1 MAMSP
6 WMLGVT
12 FVVIYLFNFFLNWPV
27 SRWSDTSTGSY
38 LFTDFETLLIWATD
52 CRVNVGFPHLFSV
65 YSQIEASET
74 CSGFTYGTTLIIL
87 LSILPINLEFYVGVA
102 LALGVFSVFALGCY
116 LSSSYRM
123 SFSQTALV
131 TVAFFSPGTY
141 LLFERG
147 NLDLQI
153 LLLVLMAAA
162 LLARGIY
169 LPAYLVLL
177 VATLLKFYTLPVMVL
192 ISLLAKNVRER
203 ILTTVLT
210 SLTLAW
216 IIFDYSRGPI
226 LHVYG
231 PLQFGYPVLDHYF
244 EWLEISVQLLPSVI
258 GFLAPWL
265 VWALLVLVEKKAG
278 NLYRTKLRKSL
289 GALEGD
295 YAFIF
300 TAVTFCAM
308 FFVGLN
314 YDYRLV
320 FVAVAGVGL
329 ILKLE
334 VSRGLKAAL
343 WISLLI
349 AVWGSGA
356 FGGNFTFIPAAI
368 KPFLIGG
375 FQLSGDLAV
384 FLWVGI
390 LMYFGS
396 LVLARR
402 IGWFRKVLSFV
413 TQSRNTG

>member
-1 MAMSP
+1 
-6 WMLGVT
+6 
-12 FVVIYLFNFFLNWPV
+12 
-27 SRWSDTSTGSY
+27 
-38 LFTDFETLLIWATD
+38 
-52 CRVNVGFPHLFSV
+52 
-65 YSQIEASET
+65 
-74 CSGFTYGTTLIIL
+74 
-87 LSILPINLEFYVGVA
+87 
-102 LALGVFSVFALGCY
+102 
-116 LSSSYRM
+116 
-123 SFSQTALV
+123 
-131 TVAFFSPGTY
+131 
-141 LLFERG
+141 
-147 NLDLQI
+147 
-153 LLLVLMAAA
+153 
-162 LLARGIY
+162 
-169 LPAYLVLL
+169 
-177 VATLLKFYTLPVMVL
+177 
-192 ISLLAKNVRER
+192 
-203 ILTTVLT
+203 LTTVLT

-320 FVAVAGVGL
+320 FVALAGVGL
-329 ILKLE
+329 ILRLE

-402 IGWFRKVLSFV
+402 IGWFGKVLSFV

>member
-1 MAMSP
+1 M
-6 WMLGVT
+6 
-12 FVVIYLFNFFLNWPV
+12 VIYLVNFLLNWPV

-38 LFTDFETLLIWATD
+38 LFTDFETLFIWATE

-74 CSGFTYGTTLIIL
+74 CKGFTYGTTLIIL

-102 LALGVFSVFALGCY
+102 LALGVFSVFALGFY
-116 LSSSYRM
+116 LTTSYRM
-123 SFSQTALV
+123 SFWQKVLL
-131 TVAFFSPGTY
+131 TVVIFSPGTY

-162 LLARGIY
+162 LFTRGIY
-169 LPAYLVLL
+169 LPAYFVLL
-177 VATLLKFYTLPVMVL
+177 FATLLKFYTLPLVVL
-192 ISLLAKNVRER
+192 VSLLAKNVRDR
-203 ILTTVLT
+203 ILSTVLT

-216 IIFDYSRGPI
+216 VIFDYSRGPI
-226 LHVYG
+226 LQVYG

-244 EWLEISVQLLPSVI
+244 EWLGISVKLFPSLI
-258 GFLAPWL
+258 GFLVPWL
-265 VWALLVLVEKKAG
+265 VWALLVLTERKAG
-278 NLYRTKLRKSL
+278 NLYQTKLRKSL
-289 GALEGD
+289 DALEGD

-329 ILKLE
+329 ILKLK
-334 VSRGLKAAL
+334 VSRGIKAAL
-343 WISLLI
+343 WILLLI

-356 FGGNFTFIPAAI
+356 FGGNFTFIPEAI

-402 IGWFRKVLSFV
+402 IGWLGKGLLFV
-413 TQSRNTG
+413 TQSRKTG

>member
-1 MAMSP
+1 M
-6 WMLGVT
+6 
-12 FVVIYLFNFFLNWPV
+12 VIYLFNFLLNWPV

-38 LFTDFETLLIWATD
+38 LFTDFETLFIWATE

-74 CSGFTYGTTLIIL
+74 CKGFTYGTTLIIL

-102 LALGVFSVFALGCY
+102 LAVGVFSVFALGFY
-116 LSSSYRM
+116 LTTSYRM
-123 SFSQTALV
+123 TFWQKVLL
-131 TVAFFSPGTY
+131 TVVIFSPGTY

-162 LLARGIY
+162 LFARGIY
-169 LPAYLVLL
+169 LPAYFVLL
-177 VATLLKFYTLPVMVL
+177 FATLLKFYTLPLVVL
-192 ISLLAKNVRER
+192 VSLLAKNVRDR
-203 ILTTVLT
+203 ILSTVLT

-216 IIFDYSRGPI
+216 VIFDYSRGPI
-226 LHVYG
+226 LQVYG

-265 VWALLVLVEKKAG
+265 VWALLVLTERKAG
-278 NLYRTKLRKSL
+278 DLYQTKLRKSL
-289 GALEGD
+289 DALEGD

-314 YDYRLV
+314 YDYRLI

-329 ILKLE
+329 ILKLK
-334 VSRGLKAAL
+334 VSRGIKAAL
-343 WISLLI
+343 WILLLI

-402 IGWFRKVLSFV
+402 IGWLGKVLLFV
-413 TQSRNTG
+413 TQSRKTG

>member
-1 MAMSP
+1 M
-6 WMLGVT
+6 
-12 FVVIYLFNFFLNWPV
+12 VIYLFNFFLNWPV

>member
-1 MAMSP
+1 
-6 WMLGVT
+6 MLGVA
-12 FVVIYLFNFFLNWPV
+12 FVAIYLVNFLLNWPV

-38 LFTDFETLLIWATD
+38 LFTDFETLFIWATE

-74 CSGFTYGTTLIIL
+74 CKGFTYGTTLIIL

-102 LALGVFSVFALGCY
+102 LALGVFSVFALGFY

-123 SFSQTALV
+123 SFSQTVLV

-177 VATLLKFYTLPVMVL
+177 FATLLKFYTLPLVVL
-192 ISLLAKNVRER
+192 VSLLAKNVRER

-216 IIFDYSRGPI
+216 VIFDYSRGPI
-226 LHVYG
+226 LQVYG

-244 EWLEISVQLLPSVI
+244 EWLGISAQLLPNLI
-258 GFLAPWL
+258 GFFAPWL
-265 VWALLVLVEKKAG
+265 VWALLVLVERKAG
-278 NLYRTKLRKSL
+278 NLYQTKLRKSV

-295 YAFIF
+295 FAFVF

-314 YDYRLV
+314 YDYRLI

-329 ILKLE
+329 ILKLK
-334 VSRGLKAAL
+334 VSRGIKAAL
-343 WISLLI
+343 WILLLI

-402 IGWFRKVLSFV
+402 IGWLGRVLSFV
-413 TQSRNTG
+413 TQSRKTG

>member
-1 MAMSP
+1 M
-6 WMLGVT
+6 
-12 FVVIYLFNFFLNWPV
+12 VIYLFNFFLNWPV

-74 CSGFTYGTTLIIL
+74 CNGFTYGTTLIIL

-102 LALGVFSVFALGCY
+102 LALGVFSVFALGFY

-162 LLARGIY
+162 LLAREIY

-177 VATLLKFYTLPVMVL
+177 FATLLKFYTLPVMVL
-192 ISLLAKNVRER
+192 VSLLAKNARER

-265 VWALLVLVEKKAG
+265 VWALLVLTERKAG
-278 NLYRTKLRKSL
+278 DLYQTKLRKSL
-289 GALEGD
+289 DALEGD

-314 YDYRLV
+314 YDYRLI
-320 FVAVAGVGL
+320 FVAVAGVAL
-329 ILKLE
+329 ILKLK
-334 VSRGLKAAL
+334 VSRGIKAAL
-343 WISLLI
+343 WILLLI

-402 IGWFRKVLSFV
+402 IGWFGKVLSFV

>member
-1 MAMSP
+1 MA
-6 WMLGVT
+6 
-12 FVVIYLFNFFLNWPV
+12 IYLVNFLLNWPV

-38 LFTDFETLLIWATD
+38 LFTDFETLFIWATE

-74 CSGFTYGTTLIIL
+74 CKGFTYGTTLIIL

-102 LALGVFSVFALGCY
+102 LALGVFSVFALGFY

-123 SFSQTALV
+123 SFSQTVLV

-177 VATLLKFYTLPVMVL
+177 FATLLKFYTLPLVVL
-192 ISLLAKNVRER
+192 VSLLAKNVRER

-216 IIFDYSRGPI
+216 VIFDYSRGPI
-226 LHVYG
+226 LQVYG

-244 EWLEISVQLLPSVI
+244 EWLGISAQLLPNLI
-258 GFLAPWL
+258 GFFAPWL
-265 VWALLVLVEKKAG
+265 VWALLVLVERKAG
-278 NLYRTKLRKSL
+278 NLYQTKLRKSV

-295 YAFIF
+295 FAFVF

-314 YDYRLV
+314 YDYRLI

-329 ILKLE
+329 ILKLK
-334 VSRGLKAAL
+334 VSRGIKAAL
-343 WISLLI
+343 WILLLI

-402 IGWFRKVLSFV
+402 IGWLGRVLSFV
-413 TQSRNTG
+413 TQSRKTG

>member
-1 MAMSP
+1 M
-6 WMLGVT
+6 
-12 FVVIYLFNFFLNWPV
+12 VIYLFNFFLNWPV

-74 CSGFTYGTTLIIL
+74 CNGFTYGTTLIIL

-102 LALGVFSVFALGCY
+102 LALGVFSVFALGFY

-162 LLARGIY
+162 LLAREIY

-177 VATLLKFYTLPVMVL
+177 FATLLKFYTLPVMVL

-320 FVAVAGVGL
+320 FVALAGVGL

-402 IGWFRKVLSFV
+402 IGWFGKVLSFV